1 MGRGVRPMAGGGLRG
16 QSVASGGQGTGRLGT
31 GRLGAGR
38 RGVRCSAKAP
48 KSGAHLAARS
58 SGADWRRWLWGGM
71 VVGAVF
77 ALFILAARSAEPRS
91 KTVYLYGTASLAQE
105 AAYCLAAMQRVGEI
119 THGLGPRKLEYY
131 LREQSA
137 FWITRLEGEPMAA
150 LLAQARGALGANSHA
165 RGTNE
170 RAHLHLAVQEC
181 GLRSLSLGAR
191 LRSMAASGSL

>member
-1 MGRGVRPMAGGGLRG
+1 MGRGVRPMSGGELRG
-16 QSVASGGQGTGRLGT
+16 QSVASGGQGA
-31 GRLGAGR
+31 GRLGAAR
-38 RGVRCSAKAP
+38 RGVRRFAKGP
-48 KSGAHLAARS
+48 KSGGHFAAGS

-71 VVGAVF
+71 AVGAVF
-77 ALFILAARSAEPRS
+77 VLFILAARSAEPRS
-91 KTVYLYGTASLAQE
+91 KTAYLYGTASLAQE

-150 LLAQARGALGANSHA
+150 LLAQARGALGTNSHA

-170 RAHLHLAVQEC
+170 QAHLHLAVQEC

-191 LRSMAASGSL
+191 LRSMAKSGIL

>member
-16 QSVASGGQGTGRLGT
+16 QSLASGGQGT

-38 RGVRCSAKAP
+38 RGVWRSAKGP
-48 KSGAHLAARS
+48 TSGGHLAARS
-58 SGADWRRWLWGGM
+58 SGAGWRRWLWVGM
-71 VVGAVF
+71 AVGALF
-77 ALFILAARSAEPRS
+77 ALLILAARSAESRS

-105 AAYCLAAMQRVGEI
+105 AAYCLVVAQRVGEI

-137 FWITRLEGEPMAA
+137 FWIARLEGEPMAA
-150 LLAQARGALGANSHA
+150 LLAQARGALGNDSHA
-165 RGTNE
+165 RDTNE
-170 RAHLHLAVQEC
+170 QAHLHIAVQEC

-191 LRSMAASGSL
+191 LRSMDGS